1 MLARVPRGI
10 WSAAIL
16 LSVQNVT
23 KAYGAA
29 PLFAELSLGLDEGDR
44 VGLVGP
50 NGSGKSTLLRI
61 LAALET
67 PDAGVRALRRQAR
80 VGYVPQDPTFAADET
95 AERIVTT
102 AIAADVDPA
111 AGALRVAKALSRAG
125 FVDPAVRAGELSGG
139 WSKRLAIAREL
150 ARAPDV
156 LLLDEPTNHLD
167 LDGIVWLEELLRA
180 ERFAYLV
187 VSHDRRF
194 LERVAE
200 RMVEINRI
208 YPTGMF
214 ETVGRYSDFLARRD
228 EALRGQAA
236 YQATLAN
243 RVRREIDW
251 LRHGAK
257 ARTTKQ
263 QARIKEAG
271 RLIDELAASKD
282 RADGRRAG
290 IDFTASARPTRR
302 LVVAHGLGKDIGGRT
317 IVDGLDLV
325 LSRGMRLGLLG
336 PNGSGK
342 TTLLRLIA
350 GTLAPDRGTLER
362 ADDLRLA
369 HFDQQRGGLDP
380 ALPLRRALAPAGDHV
395 VYQERPLHVAAW
407 AKRFLFRPE
416 QLALPVGQ
424 LSGGERARVHI
435 ARLMLEP
442 ADLLLLDEPTNDLD
456 IPTLEVLEDSL
467 VDFPGAVV
475 LVTHDRLLL
484 DRVASELLV
493 LDGAGGSERF
503 ADLGQWEAAHQPP
516 APAGRAAAAAP
527 APRARAA
534 QGIKRLSY
542 RERQEWEQME
552 ERILAAEAAL
562 AACTAALE
570 DPAAASD
577 SAEVARRY
585 AAAETARADVEALY
599 ARWTEL
605 EAKQR

>member
-1 MLARVPRGI
+1 
-10 WSAAIL
+10 
-16 LSVQNVT
+16 
-23 KAYGAA
+23 
-29 PLFAELSLGLDEGDR
+29 
-44 VGLVGP
+44 
-50 NGSGKSTLLRI
+50 
-61 LAALET
+61 
-67 PDAGVRALRRQAR
+67 
-80 VGYVPQDPTFAADET
+80 
-95 AERIVTT
+95 
-102 AIAADVDPA
+102 
-111 AGALRVAKALSRAG
+111 
-125 FVDPAVRAGELSGG
+125 
-139 WSKRLAIAREL
+139 
-150 ARAPDV
+150 
-156 LLLDEPTNHLD
+156 
-167 LDGIVWLEELLRA
+167 
-180 ERFAYLV
+180 
-187 VSHDRRF
+187 
-194 LERVAE
+194 
-200 RMVEINRI
+200 MVEINRI

-236 YQATLAN
+236 YQETLAN

-263 QARIKEAG
+263 QARVKEAG
-271 RLIDELAASKD
+271 RLIDELAASRD
-282 RADGRRAG
+282 RATTRRAG

-302 LVVAHGLGKDIGGRT
+302 LVVAHRLGKDLGGRT

-342 TTLLRLIA
+342 TTLLRLFA
-350 GTLAPDRGTLER
+350 GALAPDRGTLEH
-362 ADDLRLA
+362 ADDLRVA
-369 HFDQQRGGLDP
+369 HFDQHRGGLDP
-380 ALPLRRALAPAGDHV
+380 ALTLRRALAPAGDHV
-395 VYQERPLHVAAW
+395 IYQERALHVAAW

-416 QLALPVGQ
+416 QLGLPVGQ

-435 ARLMLEP
+435 ARLMLEA

-467 VDFPGAVV
+467 VEFPGAVV
-475 LVTHDRLLL
+475 LVTHDRFLLE
-484 DRVASELLV
+484 RVASELLV
-493 LDGAGGSERF
+493 LDGAGGSARF
-503 ADLGQWEAAHQPP
+503 ADLAQWESAHQSP
-516 APAGRAAAAAP
+516 APAARRAEARVVPGAGAAATAPATRASAAP
-527 APRARAA
+527 
-534 QGIKRLSY
+534 GIKRLSY

-552 ERILAAEAAL
+552 ERILAAEAVL

-585 AAAETARADVEALY
+585 DAAEAARAQVETLY